1 MLRKRKVPSVG
12 RAIKEKLF
20 TEFMESENLD
30 WGDPMIQSLD
40 LEYHNLDPDRGLYRG
55 LEQEKEILLLLSEK
69 EISRA
74 IEFPPQGTRAKIRG
88 DVVSKESEKIKSIH
102 WTGIEFENG
111 DLLDLTGVISQED
124 VGKTHV
130 AG

>member
-1 MLRKRKVPSVG
+1 M
-12 RAIKEKLF
+12 
-20 TEFMESENLD
+20 
-30 WGDPMIQSLD
+30 
-40 LEYHNLDPDRGLYRG
+40 
-55 LEQEKEILLLLSEK
+55 EQEKQVLPLLPEI

-88 DVVSKESEKIKSIH
+88 DFVSKEGEKIKSIH